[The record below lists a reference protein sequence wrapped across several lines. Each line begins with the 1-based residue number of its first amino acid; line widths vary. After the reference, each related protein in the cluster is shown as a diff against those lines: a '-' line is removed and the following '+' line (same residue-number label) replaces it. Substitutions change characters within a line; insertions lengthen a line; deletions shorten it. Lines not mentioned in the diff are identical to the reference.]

1 MAPGYVVDG
10 KDVTEGRSDFGL
22 SSTADVEGAKAAL
35 AEAGYPEGEGF
46 PTLQLSFYSDDNVK
60 KIAEAIAE
68 MWEQN
73 LGITVE
79 VSSADWAVFYD
90 AVQSGNYEVAAMG
103 WSADYVNPMSFLPL
117 LYTNDVTNNSFY
129 SNPDYDAIVDQI
141 KVEKDPAKFAELVLK
156 ADELVSA
163 DYPVLG
169 LYYKSNTY
177 LIKDYIEG
185 VYMVSSSNIY
195 FQNAKVLAH

>member
-1 MAPGYVVDG
+1 MVP
-10 KDVTEGRSDFGL
+10 L
-22 SSTADVEGAKAAL
+22 KARQMVSL
-35 AEAGYPEGEGF
+35 CSAE
-46 PTLQLSFYSDDNVK
+46 
-60 KIAEAIAE
+60 
-68 MWEQN
+68 
-73 LGITVE
+73 
-79 VSSADWAVFYD
+79 WAVFYD

-141 KVEKDPAKFAELVLK
+141 KVEKDPAKFAELVLQ

-163 DYPVLG
+163 EYPVLG

>member
-1 MAPGYVVDG
+1 
-10 KDVTEGRSDFGL
+10 
-22 SSTADVEGAKAAL
+22 
-35 AEAGYPEGEGF
+35 
-46 PTLQLSFYSDDNVK
+46 
-60 KIAEAIAE
+60 
-68 MWEQN
+68 
-73 LGITVE
+73 
-79 VSSADWAVFYD
+79 
-90 AVQSGNYEVAAMG
+90 MG

-117 LYTNDVTNNSFY
+117 LYTNDVINNSFY

-141 KVEKDPAKFAELVLK
+141 KVEKDPAKFAELVLQ

-163 DYPVLG
+163 EYPVLG